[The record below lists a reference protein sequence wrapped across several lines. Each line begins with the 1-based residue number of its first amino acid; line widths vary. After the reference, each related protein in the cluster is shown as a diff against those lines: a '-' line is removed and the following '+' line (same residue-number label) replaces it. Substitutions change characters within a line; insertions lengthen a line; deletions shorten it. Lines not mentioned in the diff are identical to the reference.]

1 MEGGDDDDDELE
13 SESESD
19 DDDNSD
25 DANPDDLTGK
35 YDGEGKKKGKG
46 GHRRYRNDNKI
57 EAIHA
62 LYKPKY
68 DDGERGYHDDDWE
81 DMEEKE

>member
-1 MEGGDDDDDELE
+1 M
-13 SESESD
+13 ESESD

-35 YDGEGKKKGKG
+35 YDDEGKRKRKG
-46 GHRRYRNDNKI
+46 GRRRYRDDNEI
-57 EAIHA
+57 EALHV
-62 LYKPKY
+62 LYEPKD

-81 DMEEKE
+81 DMEEK